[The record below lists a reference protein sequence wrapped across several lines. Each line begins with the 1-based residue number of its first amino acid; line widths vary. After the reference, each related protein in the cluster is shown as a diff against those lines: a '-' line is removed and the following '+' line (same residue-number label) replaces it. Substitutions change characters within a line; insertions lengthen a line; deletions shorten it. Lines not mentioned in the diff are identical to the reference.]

1 MPGCFGQDFS
11 FGTSFAFSVGNT
23 SRFSRYDHLAE
34 KMEGNVLRRTPWPN
48 MIRTLTDVEAGALA
62 AALRVCDAP
71 EKKRQVPGDALSL
84 GPRAQVEE
92 I

>member
-1 MPGCFGQDFS
+1 
-11 FGTSFAFSVGNT
+11 
-23 SRFSRYDHLAE
+23 
-34 KMEGNVLRRTPWPN
+34 

-71 EKKRQVPGDALSL
+71 EKKRQVPGGCGDALSL

>member
-1 MPGCFGQDFS
+1 MTKWPKKWKAMCSGEH
-11 FGTSFAFSVGNT
+11 
-23 SRFSRYDHLAE
+23 HL
-34 KMEGNVLRRTPWPN
+34 N

-71 EKKRQVPGDALSL
+71 EKKRQVPGGCGDALSL